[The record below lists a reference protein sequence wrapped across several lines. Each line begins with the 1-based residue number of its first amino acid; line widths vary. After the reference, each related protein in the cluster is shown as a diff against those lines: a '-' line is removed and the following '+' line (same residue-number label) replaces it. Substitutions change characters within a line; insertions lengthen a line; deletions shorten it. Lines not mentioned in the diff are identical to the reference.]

1 MISDQMIERSD
12 LVLRDGRIS
21 VPVRMPWYRALPM
34 SSVEDMEIRIDGHD
48 VDSASINWTI
58 EGKTYS
64 RSELAESWQDWW
76 FPTDTAYMTGD
87 LPKGFAPATEAEV
100 TIRLGLY
107 IPYINAG
114 AGILKIVE
122 KDTKTLSIRSEK

>member
-1 MISDQMIERSD
+1 LISEQMIERSE
-12 LVLRDGRIS
+12 LKVRDGKVS

-34 SSVEDMEIRIDGHD
+34 SSVEDMEIQLDGKT
-48 VDSASINWTI
+48 VEPESITWTV
-58 EGKTYS
+58 EGRTYS
-64 RSELAESWQDWW
+64 RKELAESWQNWW
-76 FPTDTAYMTGD
+76 FPTDTAYMTGN
-87 LPKGFAPATEAEV
+87 LPTDYKPGETAQV

-122 KDTKTLSIRSEK
+122 KDSKSLPVRSE

>member
-1 MISDQMIERSD
+1 MISEQMIERSE
-12 LVLRDGRIS
+12 LVLRNGKVS

-34 SSVEDMEIRIDGHD
+34 SSVEDMEIQIDGHD
-48 VDSASINWTI
+48 IDQASINWTV
-58 EGKTYS
+58 EGRTYS
-64 RSELAESWQDWW
+64 RAELAESWQNWW

-87 LPKGFAPATEAEV
+87 LPAGFTPGSEATV

-122 KDTKTLSIRSEK
+122 KDSKTLPVRSEN

>member
-1 MISDQMIERSD
+1 MIAELMIERSE
-12 LVLRDGRIS
+12 LVVRSGRVS

-34 SSVEDMEIRIDGHD
+34 SSVEDMEIQLDGHS
-48 VDSASINWTI
+48 VEPDSITWTV
-58 EGKTYS
+58 EGRTYT
-64 RSELAESWQDWW
+64 RAELTGSWQQWW

-87 LPKGFAPATEAEV
+87 LPAGYTPGETAEV
-100 TIRLGLY
+100 TIRLGVY

-122 KDTKTLSIRSEK
+122 KDSKSLPVRSEN